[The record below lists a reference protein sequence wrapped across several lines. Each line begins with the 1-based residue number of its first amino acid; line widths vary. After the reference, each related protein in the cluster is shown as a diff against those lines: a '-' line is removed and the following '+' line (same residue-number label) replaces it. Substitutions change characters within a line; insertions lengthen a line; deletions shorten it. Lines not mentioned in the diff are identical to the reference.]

1 MPADA
6 TLRRE
11 SGRSNAGIR
20 HSRNRNYVLRNERP
34 PRMLGLS
41 FIIGRV
47 PLMDRG
53 FLEDMID
60 AIGRA
65 HHDQD

>member
-11 SGRSNAGIR
+11 SERSIAGSKR
-20 HSRNRNYVLRNERP
+20 SKNENYVLRNERA

-47 PLMDRG
+47 PLTDRG

-65 HHDQD
+65 HHDES